1 MFDATL
7 LRLKYISAR
16 NWRVLVPVLVLVSAV
31 AFSGAAFGALAG
43 DETTQRTIETD
54 PMTVETTLSTE
65 ATVTGNTSLY
75 ETGETLTDMPVYL
88 QSATPELTIVAET
101 TTPADRTVALTQ
113 QILLELS
120 ATRNGAVFW
129 QETRTLAIDSQNVTD
144 GTIRTTV
151 TVNVQE
157 LTRQRLA
164 TVTNE
169 AGDVGTIRAEISA
182 ETSYETGAY
191 SGETV
196 AQTPMTITERA
207 YEVDTPRTD
216 EQSNTTT
223 VVETVPVTESSVGI
237 TGASIAVPEG
247 AAGVVGTSL
256 ILTTRTLL
264 GVVAAV
270 TALLTAVAILALVR
284 RIDDFEAFQDRYTE
298 ARYSDWISQGKIPE
312 AESYVNVQIETLV
325 DVVDIAIDSQ
335 KRVIHDPT
343 RDTYAVVDNDHL
355 YQFRKDAGPGW
366 MNEFGFPPIDRSNP
380 NDQDR
385 SGTEDAGEL
394 SQSEES
400 EF

>member
-1 MFDATL
+1 MFDTTL

-16 NWRVLVPVLVLVSAV
+16 NWRVLVPVLVVVSAV
-31 AFSGAAFGALAG
+31 VFSGAAFGALAG

-54 PMTVETTLSTE
+54 PVTVETTLSTE

-101 TTPADRTVALTQ
+101 STPADRTVALTQ

-129 QETRTLAIDSQNVTD
+129 EETQTLAIDSRNVTD

-151 TVNVQE
+151 TVDVQE

-169 AGDVGTIRAEISA
+169 AGDVGTIRAELA
-182 ETSYETGAY
+182 AKTSYETGAY
-191 SGETV
+191 SGETD
-196 AQTPMTITERA
+196 ARTPMTITDRA

-216 EQSNTTT
+216 EQRNTTA
-223 VVETVPVTESSVGI
+223 VVESVPVTESSVGI

-247 AAGVVGTSL
+247 VVGTSL
-256 ILTTRTLL
+256 VLTTRTLL

-270 TALLTAVAILALVR
+270 TALLTAVAVLALVR

-366 MNEFGFPPIDRSNP
+366 MNEFGFPPIEQSNP
-380 NDQDR
+380 SDPER

-394 SQSEES
+394 SQSEEP

>member
-1 MFDATL
+1 MFDTTL

-16 NWRVLVPVLVLVSAV
+16 NWRVLVPVLVVVSAV

-54 PMTVETTLSTE
+54 PVTVETTLSTE

-101 TTPADRTVALTQ
+101 STPADRTVALTQ

-129 QETRTLAIDSQNVTD
+129 EETRTLAIDSRNVTD

-151 TVNVQE
+151 TVDVQE

-169 AGDVGTIRAEISA
+169 AGDVGTIRAELAA

-191 SGETV
+191 SGETD
-196 AQTPMTITERA
+196 ARTPMTITDRA

-216 EQSNTTT
+216 EQRNTTA

-247 AAGVVGTSL
+247 VVGTSL
-256 ILTTRTLL
+256 VLTTRTLL

-270 TALLTAVAILALVR
+270 TALLTAVAVLALVR

-366 MNEFGFPPIDRSNP
+366 MNEFGFPPIEQSNP
-380 NDQDR
+380 SDPER

-394 SQSEES
+394 SQSEEP